1 MRQFRIAIIVAYW
14 LLTAC
19 GGGASSAGPSS
30 TDAGVTLISDV
41 QGVGLASPLDGRT
54 VTLTGIVTGDFQDN
68 DADTSS
74 NLGGFFLQDE
84 SPDTSTATS
93 DGVFVYDGVNPG
105 TAVGVGD
112 KVRVTGSVTE
122 YFGETQISASRVDVI
137 GKGIIEATDI
147 DLPTTS
153 ILTNSDG
160 DAIADLERYEGM
172 LVRFPDTLTVSGV
185 HNLARFGEVTLS
197 QGGRLYQFTN
207 ESRPSASGYRAHR
220 ERVAARSLLLDDGQ
234 RARDAT
240 PIRYLGETE
249 PIRTGNTITGLTG
262 NLRFS
267 RGSGDSGVEAYR
279 LMPIGQPR
287 FETLNPRPQTPA
299 VAGALR
305 IASFNVWNFFSTI
318 DTGRNICGPAAD
330 SNCRGADSRAEYD
343 RQLAKIVTTI
353 GMLDADIIGLVEI
366 ENNSR
371 ESLRAIVV
379 ALNASFGNDVYDY
392 LQTGTIGNDT
402 IKTGF
407 LYRPASVSAVGA
419 FAVLDSSVD
428 ARFNDVRNRPVLAQ
442 TFRVTSGDAA
452 LTVVVNHLKSKS
464 SDCDSDGDPNRGD
477 GQADCNRARTDAAA
491 AIVRWLAT
499 DPTMSSDPDFLVIGD
514 FNAYLE
520 EDPIVA
526 FEQAGFTNLIPATAG
541 GEAYSFVFDSQSGAL
556 DHAFASPSL
565 VAQVAGAI
573 EWHINADESAAF
585 DYNLERGRDPSLF
598 DADMP
603 YRSSDHDPLIIGL
616 DLSN

>member
-1 MRQFRIAIIVAYW
+1 MRLFRIAIIVAC
-14 LLTAC
+14 LLLAAC
-19 GGGASSAGPSS
+19 GGGASSAGPSG
-30 TDAGVTLISDV
+30 TNAGVTSVSDV
-41 QGVGLASPLDGRT
+41 QGVGSESPLDGRT
-54 VTLTGIVTGDFQDN
+54 VTVTGVVTGDFQDN
-68 DADTSS
+68 DADASS

-84 SPDTSTATS
+84 SPDTSAATS
-93 DGVFVYDGVNPG
+93 DGVFVYDGASPG

-112 KVRVTGSVTE
+112 RVRVTGSVTE
-122 YFGETQISASRVDVI
+122 YFGETQISASSVEVI
-137 GKGIIEATDI
+137 GKGSIAATDI
-147 DLPTTS
+147 DLPATS

-172 LVRFPDTLTVSGV
+172 LVRFPDTLTVSGL
-185 HNLARFGEVTLS
+185 HNLARFGEATLS

-207 ESRPSASGYRAHR
+207 YSRPSVSGYRAHR

-240 PIRYLGETE
+240 PIRYLDGSE
-249 PIRTGNTITGLTG
+249 PIRVGNAITGLTG
-262 NLRFS
+262 NLRFA

-279 LMPIGQPR
+279 LMPVGQPR

-299 VAGALR
+299 VAGGLR

-318 DTGRNICGPAAD
+318 DTGRNTCGPAAD

-353 GMLDADIIGLVEI
+353 GLLDADIIGLIEL

-371 ESLRAIVV
+371 ESLSAIVA
-379 ALNASFGNDVYDY
+379 ALDESFGDGTYDY
-392 LQTGTIGNDT
+392 LETGTIGNDT

-407 LYRPASVSAVGA
+407 LYRPGSVRTDGS

-428 ARFNDVRNRPVLAQ
+428 ARFNDARNRPVLAQ
-442 TFRVTSGDAA
+442 TFRVTSSDAA
-452 LTVVVNHLKSKS
+452 LTVVLNHLKSKS

-477 GQADCNRARTDAAA
+477 GQADCNRARTDAAG
-491 AIVRWLAT
+491 AIVRWLAA
-499 DPTMSSDPDFLVIGD
+499 DPTTSGDSDFLVIGD

-526 FEQAGFTNLIPATAG
+526 FEQAGFTNLIPATAD
-541 GEAYSFVFDSQSGAL
+541 GEAYSFVFNNQAGAL

-598 DADMP
+598 DADTP